1 MVDVI
6 RYRDSGIEVLDLD
19 TEAHEEYAE
28 QIEEGVATVTPFRL
42 PTKMDATIEEMDES
56 EVLYRGRYFVAVSLL
71 DDEPDEMAKE
81 MLGVEEIDEAVVM
94 AATSDGDNVAVLHHE
109 EGAGISDMI
118 EYVETDVMPETGV
131 TTDVG
136 GPDVSDFGDD
146 EAESSDETDTDES
159 QEGSA

>member
-6 RYRDSGIEVLDLD
+6 RYRDSGIEVIDLD

-42 PTKMDATIEEMDES
+42 PTTMDATIEEMDES

-71 DDEPDEMAKE
+71 DDDPDEMAKE

-118 EYVETDVMPETGV
+118 EYVETDVMPDTGV

-136 GPDVSDFGDD
+136 APDVSDFGD
-146 EAESSDETDTDES
+146 ESDSDETDADE
-159 QEGSA
+159 EGSA